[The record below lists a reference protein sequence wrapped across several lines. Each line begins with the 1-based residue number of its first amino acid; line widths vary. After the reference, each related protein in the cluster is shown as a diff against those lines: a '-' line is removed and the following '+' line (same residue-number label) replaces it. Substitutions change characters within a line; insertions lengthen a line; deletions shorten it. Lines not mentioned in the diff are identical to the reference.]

1 MWIEVVGWAG
11 SLSILLAYALLST
24 GRLDARGWPYQL
36 MNVAGALGMAINS
49 WAHGALP
56 SVFNNA
62 IWMAIGLLAL
72 VGLRARR
79 RS

>member
-1 MWIEVVGWAG
+1 VWIEVVGWTG

-24 GRLDARGWPYQL
+24 GHLNARGWCYQV
-36 MNVAGALGMAINS
+36 MNVGGALGMAINS

-62 IWMAIGLLAL
+62 IWMGIGLAAIA
-72 VGLRARR
+72 GLWVRRAR
-79 RS
+79 